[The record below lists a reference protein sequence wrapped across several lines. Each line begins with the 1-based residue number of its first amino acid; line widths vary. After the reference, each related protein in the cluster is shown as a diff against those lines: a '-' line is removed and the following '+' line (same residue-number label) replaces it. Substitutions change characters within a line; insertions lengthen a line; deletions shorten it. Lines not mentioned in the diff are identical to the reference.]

1 MNNPLA
7 IMEFFQMGLLI
18 KLFFI
23 VLTLFYFVFSVIVY
37 RQIVLM
43 TQVLDSKISPLV
55 KVVALIQIVVAG
67 VLFFLAV
74 VAA

>member
-1 MNNPLA
+1 MTDPTA
-7 IMEFFQMGLLI
+7 IFNFFQMGLLV
-18 KLFFI
+18 KLFFA
-23 VLTLFYFVFSVIVY
+23 VLTLFYFVFSVVVY

-55 KVVALIQIVVAG
+55 RAIALIQIVVAG